1 MRKKLQTA
9 LAILKKNGLWIVFI
23 FIALAG
29 CIINIIYSYNID
41 NHTNFF
47 TAISGW
53 VSFLATFLIGVIAA
67 LQSKQYKEEND
78 KYLEEQA
85 ILNKNFMQEQTDLAW
100 RKSKYDTLS
109 TYLKGLEERR
119 FRFGQD
125 CNIHNIISEMNFG
138 FDEKAKV
145 LMAFNNS
152 MDKFSYT
159 FVELLLYAEHPI
171 QYFEWHE
178 EFYIALKNFHAKGWH
193 VLNKLNAMA
202 APTANPA
209 IIVEQELSAIQECN
223 ECFENVQRALSVYI
237 ICLSEKISEIYD
249 ADIGNLRNYYNDLR
263 EQYKEWRLQLSK
275 NEGDIGDKKD
285 D

>member
-1 MRKKLQTA
+1 MKKKKKGKKWYKNIWIWLSVIGVVLCATNIV
-9 LAILKKNGLWIVFI
+9 LACLFSSNG
-23 FIALAG
+23 A
-29 CIINIIYSYNID
+29 NI
-41 NHTNFF
+41 F

-53 VSFLATFLIGVIAA
+53 VSFLATLGVGIFAA

-78 KYLEEQA
+78 KYLAEQA
-85 ILNKNFMQEQTDLAW
+85 ILNKNFMQAQTDLAW
-100 RKSKYDTLS
+100 RRSKYDTLS

-119 FRFGQD
+119 SRFEQD
-125 CNIHNIISEMNFG
+125 CNIHKIISEMNFG

-145 LMAFNNS
+145 LMAFNSSTN
-152 MDKFSYT
+152 KFSFT
-159 FVELLLYAEHPI
+159 FVDLLLYVEHPI

-178 EFYIALKNFHAKGWH
+178 EFYTTLKNFRAKGWH
-193 VLNKLNAMA
+193 VLNKLNTIN

-223 ECFENVQRALSVYI
+223 ECFENVQKALSVSI
-237 ICLSEKISEIYD
+237 ICLSEKMSEIYD

-263 EQYKEWRLQLSK
+263 EQYKKWRLQLSK